1 MWKANVVDSE
11 LKVFSMLEDSKL
23 VTLAFK
29 VESKRGIKMLLV
41 CDQDAVTVYSTSATK
56 FWWKYLNSD

>member
-11 LKVFSMLEDSKL
+11 LKVFSILEDSKL

-29 VESKRGIKMLLV
+29 VESKCGIKMLPI
-41 CDQDAVTVYSTSATK
+41 CYKDAITVYSTSATK